1 MMLRITLEIIKDYH
15 YLGNKYYKLYLSLSS
30 IISCNYVRN
39 LVKSQYLTS
48 RSDML
53 SRKGRN
59 IHLTSYKQTLH
70 ESQPL
75 IILQLSGSTTTS
87 DAIKYV
93 FYYYYDYSI
102 FLKISTIS
110 HDVGLD
116 SGSKDIMWAMWGLMR
131 WSGSLCVAGSACIIY
146 YFGTLGPPPQSLT
159 TWGPKT
165 LPSKKPP

>member
-1 MMLRITLEIIKDYH
+1 MMLRIKLEIIKDYH

-30 IISCNYVRN
+30 IISCNYLWETCINPSIWPLDLTCYPEKAGIYIKQVTNTLYMKANHSSSCNYHTARL
-39 LVKSQYLTS
+39 LV
-48 RSDML
+48 
-53 SRKGRN
+53 
-59 IHLTSYKQTLH
+59 TL
-70 ESQPL
+70 
-75 IILQLSGSTTTS
+75 
-87 DAIKYV
+87 
-93 FYYYYDYSI
+93 FYYYYYSI

-131 WSGSLCVAGSACIIY
+131 WSVSLCVAGSACIIN